1 MNSSHHLEIGKNLI
15 DSLNKHKKIKISQN
29 TLNSSSTSRL
39 KRSRT
44 KLKTIKKKFEQNS
57 FIEDNL
63 LINSIKSKI

>member
-63 LINSIKSKI
+63 LINSIK